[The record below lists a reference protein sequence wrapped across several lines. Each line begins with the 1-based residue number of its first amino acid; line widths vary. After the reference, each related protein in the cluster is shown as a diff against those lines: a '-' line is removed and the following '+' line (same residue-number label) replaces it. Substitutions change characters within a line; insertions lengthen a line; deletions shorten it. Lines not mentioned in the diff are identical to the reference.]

1 MRSKAKE
8 QGSMGTVGQG
18 EPKVS
23 SSQDFVLGT
32 EKSHTKVPR
41 RNAGG
46 RAVTEESSDD
56 AVFHW

>member
-1 MRSKAKE
+1 
-8 QGSMGTVGQG
+8 MGTVGQG
-18 EPKVS
+18 EQKVS

-41 RNAGG
+41 RNARG